1 MPNKSA
7 KKRFSPGRRV
17 LVGMGMLPG
26 TVKSVD
32 DVPSVMGEF
41 VHEVLLDGKTETL
54 KVVGCDIHPIPV
66 LDSDLPGTNP
76 PTIHIQNSNVANL
89 NLGSQV
95 GTINAALHSISGGDS
110 QRQ

>member
-41 VHEVLLDGKTETL
+41 VHEVLLDGKTETR
-54 KVVGCDIHPIPV
+54 KIVGCDIHPIPN
-66 LDSDLPGTNP
+66 LDADLRNMNP
-76 PTIHIQNSNVANL
+76 PTQPEKLVAEQSTNV
-89 NLGSQV
+89 SD
-95 GTINAALHSISGGDS
+95 NARKYALRAIDE
-110 QRQ
+110 RR